1 MEEQRLTFKTQ
12 LDSVNWYEATQEV
25 KKASTAA

>member
-12 LDSVNWYEATQEV
+12 RVSMNWYEATQEV